1 MKTLITIFKF
11 DRDESG
17 HGYYGYYEH
26 LIHDNGIMYLHF
38 PGEKDYIRC
47 KLIDGYVIEE
57 RETFASFGVVLR
69 TRFVHGKYTI
79 MKTCIVGFIQKVENI
94 YK

>member
-1 MKTLITIFKF
+1 MKTLITTFRF

-17 HGYYGYYEH
+17 YGYYEH
-26 LIHDNGIMYLHF
+26 VIHNNGITYFHL
-38 PGEKDYIRC
+38 PGEKDCIRC
-47 KLIDGYVIEE
+47 RLIDGYVVEE

-69 TRFVHGKYTI
+69 TRIVHGKYI
-79 MKTCIVGFIQKVENI
+79 RMKTYIVGLIQKVENI

>member
-1 MKTLITIFKF
+1 MKTLITTFRF

-17 HGYYGYYEH
+17 YGYYEH
-26 LIHDNGIMYLHF
+26 LIYNNGIKYLHF
-38 PGEKDYIRC
+38 SGEKDYIRC
-47 KLIDGYVIEE
+47 RLIDGYVVEE

-69 TRFVHGKYTI
+69 TRIVHGKYIRT
-79 MKTCIVGFIQKVENI
+79 KTFIIGLIQKVENI

>member
-1 MKTLITIFKF
+1 MKTLIATFRF

-17 HGYYGYYEH
+17 YGYYEH
-26 LIHDNGIMYLHF
+26 LIHNNGITYLHF

-47 KLIDGYVIEE
+47 RLIDGYVIEE
-57 RETFASFGVVLR
+57 RETFASFGVVLK
-69 TRFVHGKYTI
+69 TRIVHGKYIRT
-79 MKTCIVGFIQKVENI
+79 KTYIVGLIQKVENI